1 MLTYKRVCFWSCN
14 SYERKRETAN
24 MPKVCQARKRPGF
37 IHLRAGCNL
46 PVHGREKR
54 THKEAGCKYVTH
66 GPNSLSKL
74 ITSLSAAQ
82 KSKTT
87 KKKSQQTLSKRKGST
102 KLYDIINETLTPTSQ
117 ATVRRSARKRKI
129 PKRLVQEGSGKI
141 NNRMRN
147 IEQARLIHQRRYGN
161 PWMGNGY
168 AARL

>member
-1 MLTYKRVCFWSCN
+1 
-14 SYERKRETAN
+14 
-24 MPKVCQARKRPGF
+24 MPKVRQARKRPGF

-74 ITSLSAAQ
+74 ITSLSAQ

-87 KKKSQQTLSKRKGST
+87 KKKSQQALSKRKGST
-102 KLYDIINETLTPTSQ
+102 ELYDIINKTLTPTYQ
-117 ATVRRSARKRKI
+117 ATVRRSVRKRKI

-141 NNRMRN
+141 SNHMQN

>member
-1 MLTYKRVCFWSCN
+1 
-14 SYERKRETAN
+14 

-87 KKKSQQTLSKRKGST
+87 KKKSQQTLSKRKSKRKGST
-102 KLYDIINETLTPTSQ
+102 KLYIINETLTTTSQ
-117 ATVRRSARKRKI
+117 VTVRHSALKCKRKL
-129 PKRLVQEGSGKI
+129 PKRLMQEGSGKLS
-141 NNRMRN
+141 NHMRN
-147 IEQARLIHQRRYGN
+147 IEQAHLIQQRHYGN

-168 AARL
+168 GACL

>member
-1 MLTYKRVCFWSCN
+1 
-14 SYERKRETAN
+14 
-24 MPKVCQARKRPGF
+24 MPKVRQARKRPGF

-74 ITSLSAAQ
+74 ITSLSAQ

-87 KKKSQQTLSKRKGST
+87 KQALSKRKGST
-102 KLYDIINETLTPTSQ
+102 ELYDIINETLTPTSQ

-141 NNRMRN
+141 SNHMRN

>member
-1 MLTYKRVCFWSCN
+1 
-14 SYERKRETAN
+14 
-24 MPKVCQARKRPGF
+24 
-37 IHLRAGCNL
+37 
-46 PVHGREKR
+46 
-54 THKEAGCKYVTH
+54 
-66 GPNSLSKL
+66 LSKL

-87 KKKSQQTLSKRKGST
+87 KKKSQQTLNKRKGST
-102 KLYDIINETLTPTSQ
+102 KLYDIINETLSPTSQ
-117 ATVRRSARKRKI
+117 APVRRSARKRKI

>member
-1 MLTYKRVCFWSCN
+1 
-14 SYERKRETAN
+14 
-24 MPKVCQARKRPGF
+24 MPKVRQARKRPGF

-74 ITSLSAAQ
+74 ITSLSAQ

-87 KKKSQQTLSKRKGST
+87 KKKNQQALSKRKGST
-102 KLYDIINETLTPTSQ
+102 ELFDIINKTLTPTSQ
-117 ATVRRSARKRKI
+117 ATVRRSTRKRKI

-141 NNRMRN
+141 SSNMRN

-161 PWMGNGY
+161 PWMGNVY
-168 AARL
+168 AAHL

>member
-1 MLTYKRVCFWSCN
+1 
-14 SYERKRETAN
+14 
-24 MPKVCQARKRPGF
+24 MPKVRQARKRPGF

-74 ITSLSAAQ
+74 ITSLSAQ
-82 KSKTT
+82 ISKTT
-87 KKKSQQTLSKRKGST
+87 KKKNQQALSKRKGST
-102 KLYDIINETLTPTSQ
+102 ELFDIINKTLTPTSQ
-117 ATVRRSARKRKI
+117 ATVRRSTRKRKI

-141 NNRMRN
+141 SSNMRN

>member
-1 MLTYKRVCFWSCN
+1 
-14 SYERKRETAN
+14 
-24 MPKVCQARKRPGF
+24 MPKVRQARKRPGF

-74 ITSLSAAQ
+74 ITSLSAQ

-87 KKKSQQTLSKRKGST
+87 KKKNQQALSKRKGST
-102 KLYDIINETLTPTSQ
+102 ELFDIINKTLTPTSQ
-117 ATVRRSARKRKI
+117 ATVRRSTRKRKI

-141 NNRMRN
+141 SSNMRN